1 MKVTRFVLA
10 LASAMLGVC
19 PLIGAAPFAGAVAAQ
34 LKRELVGIVRDPA
47 GAALEGATVEAAG
60 NSTLSD
66 ARGSFQLFTGAID
79 TVTIFIKRVGYLPIE
94 AQLTARNKQW
104 DTVVVQMERNGQRL
118 SEVNVKETMTRR
130 ALGLRGF
137 EERKSRGNGL
147 FITREDIVT
156 RNSSRVSDVLRNKR
170 GVNIIRGGKVR
181 FVAHTGS
188 RGTLCQP
195 DIWLDGT
202 RVRGMEVDDIFA
214 NTVEAIELY
223 ENFSTIPFEF
233 TPHDSNVLPC
243 GTIVIWSRVPNSK
256 ER

>member
-1 MKVTRFVLA
+1 MRVTHLVLA
-10 LASAMLGVC
+10 IA
-19 PLIGAAPFAGAVAAQ
+19 IAAPGFCGVATPGSAQ
-34 LKRELVGIVRDPA
+34 ARRELVGIVRDPL
-47 GAALEGATVEAAG
+47 GAALQGATVIVAG

-66 ARGSFQLFTGAID
+66 ARGAFQLFTGPID
-79 TVTIFIKRVGYLPIE
+79 TVTIFIKRVGYLAIE
-94 AQLTARNKQW
+94 ALLNAHDRQW

-118 SEVNVKETMTRR
+118 AEVDVRETMTRR
-130 ALGLRGF
+130 ALGLRDF

-147 FITREDIVT
+147 FITRADIVA

-181 FVAHTGS
+181 FVAHTGP

-202 RVRGMEVDDIFA
+202 QAKGMEVDDVFA
-214 NTVEAIELY
+214 NSVEALELY

-233 TPHDSNVLPC
+233 TPHGSNVVPC
-243 GTIVIWSRVPNSK
+243 GTIVIWTRVANSK